1 MLSGKSLVSV
11 FQGFSASIDKALV
24 LAAGGAGGRG
34 GGLGAGR
41 WALGYHSIKFRH
53 F

>member
-11 FQGFSASIDKALV
+11 FQGFSASINKALV
-24 LAAGGAGGRG
+24 LAAGGAGG